1 MIQINGITKEFASRI
16 LFNDITFT
24 VNKSERI
31 GFVGRNGCGKSTLF
45 KIITGDMEAD
55 AGDISIPKAYSIGVL
70 KQYIEFSKSS
80 VLEECMQVLSVEEQ
94 FDHYKAEKILFGLG
108 FTDEN
113 LKQTPESFSGGY
125 QIRINLAKIL
135 LKSPNLL
142 LLDEPT
148 NYLDIVSMRWLE
160 NFLRRYPGEII
171 IISHDREF
179 MSQVCTHTIG
189 LHRQKLIK
197 VKGKITEY
205 KAKLE
210 EEESIYESTRLN
222 QEGKRKEIEEFVN
235 RFKAKASKAAQAQSR
250 QKMLD
255 KMDEM
260 DALESISSLDFNFT
274 YKDFQAKTMVNAD
287 NLSFGY
293 DKTNPLF
300 KELSFYV
307 NKGDKIAIIG
317 KNGKGKSTLLN
328 LIAESLRPDTGCVE
342 LHPGVDIGH
351 FGQTNIN
358 TLHNDY
364 TIEQEIQSENPGLTQ
379 TKIRSICGTMMFS
392 GEDAKKKI
400 SILSGGEK
408 SRVLLGKILAKE
420 TNLLLL
426 DEPTNHL
433 DQESIDALVNKLNSF
448 KGAVIIVTH
457 SELILRRLAKKFVI
471 FHHDKCEEFIGSYDE
486 FLEKIGWE
494 EDIVIEKKKEKLSS
508 KEYKHQRSELI
519 KERSRAS
526 KSLKSKIEQNES
538 DIMEAEGLV
547 EQANEL
553 LIKASE
559 EDNGEAII
567 KYSKQLS
574 FNEKKIDELFLE
586 LEELSEKLNIIESE
600 YEIKLNDLN

>member
-24 VNKSERI
+24 VNKGERI

-70 KQYIEFSKSS
+70 KQYIEFSKST

-94 FDHYKAEKILFGLG
+94 FDNYKAEKILFGLG

-293 DKTNPLF
+293 NKTNPLF

-328 LIAESLRPDTGCVE
+328 LIAESLNPDTGCVE

-526 KSLKSKIEQNES
+526 KSLKSNIEQNES

-547 EQANEL
+547 EQANEH

>member
-1 MIQINGITKEFASRI
+1 MIQVNGITKEFASRI

-24 VNKSERI
+24 VNKGERI

-70 KQYIEFSKSS
+70 KQYIEFSKPT
-80 VLEECMQVLSVEEQ
+80 VLAECMQVLSVEEQ
-94 FDHYKAEKILFGLG
+94 FDNYKAEKILFGLG

-222 QEGKRKEIEEFVN
+222 QEGKRKEIEDFVN

-274 YKDFQAKTMVNAD
+274 YKDFQAKTMVKAD

-293 DKTNPLF
+293 DKEKPLF
-300 KELSFYV
+300 KKLDFYV

-328 LIAESLRPDTGCVE
+328 LIAKRLNPDTGNIE
-342 LHPGVDIGH
+342 LHPNIDIGH

-364 TIEQEIQSENPGLTQ
+364 TIEEEIQSENPGLTQ

-471 FHHDKCEEFIGSYDE
+471 FHHDKCEEFNGSYDE

-494 EDIVIEKKKEKLSS
+494 EEIVVEKKKEKLSS
-508 KEYKHQRSELI
+508 KDYKHLRSEMI
-519 KERSRAS
+519 KERSRAT
-526 KSLKSKIEQNES
+526 KSLKNNIEKNENEIIES
-538 DIMEAEGLV
+538 EGLV
-547 EQANEL
+547 EQANDL
-553 LIKASE
+553 IIKASQV
-559 EDNGEAII
+559 DDGEAIV

-574 FNEKKIDELFLE
+574 FNQNKIEELFLE

-600 YEIKLNDLN
+600 FEIKLNDLN